1 MKRPVPILPP
11 LPRVALLAV
20 AAAVA
25 CLALLISGG
34 GALAAAVSAGPSA
47 AEASLAPASKPP
59 APPRAPGKRARPPAA
74 PGEEEDSDEG
84 VDIKGKGDVN
94 LHEDVIVNKGEVRK
108 GDLVVIDGDVEI
120 HGAVHGDVI
129 VVSGSLDIDGRV
141 DGDAVAILSDTT
153 LAEDAVIQGDF
164 VHLGGDLEVAP
175 GAMVHGERFQWD
187 LPTLAGEAAKS
198 AAGGVLR
205 LIYIAK
211 LLVLALIFWVM
222 LIAIS
227 VSPRQI
233 TAAGE
238 ALGKVW
244 GRAILMGLLAYAGF
258 FVLLFIF
265 LVLCLIL
272 IGIPLVALL
281 SVAWFA
287 TQAVGMAAVLWLLG
301 NRISR
306 NLLRREA
313 APIVAFLIGF
323 AIYIPTQILP
333 FYLGLPWLVFSLL
346 GRALDTCLSVLAV
359 GLAMVTQFGRV
370 TEFPPRAGARI
381 AGPEPRT
388 PPPAP
393 PYSGSAAQA

>member
-1 MKRPVPILPP
+1 MKRPVPILLP
-11 LPRVALLAV
+11 LPRVALLTV

-25 CLALLISGG
+25 ALALLVSGG
-34 GALAAAVSAGPSA
+34 GALAAVVPAGSSA
-47 AEASLAPASKPP
+47 AEASLAPAPKPP
-59 APPRAPGKRARPPAA
+59 APPRAPGKRAHPPAT

-94 LHEDVIVNKGEVRK
+94 LHEDVIVNRGEVRH

-120 HGAVHGDVI
+120 HGAVNGDVV
-129 VVSGSLDIDGRV
+129 VVSGSLDIDGTV

-153 LAEDAVIQGDF
+153 LAEGAVIQGDF
-164 VHLGGDLEVAP
+164 VHLGGNLEVAP

-187 LPTLAGEAAKS
+187 LSTLAGEAAKS
-198 AAGGVLR
+198 AAGGLLR
-205 LIYIAK
+205 LIYVAK

-238 ALGKVW
+238 ALGKIW

-281 SVAWFA
+281 IVAWLA

-301 NRISR
+301 HRISR
-306 NLLRREA
+306 NLLHREV

-346 GRALDTCLSVLAV
+346 GRTLDTCLSVLAV
-359 GLAMVTQFGRV
+359 GLAVVTQFGRV
-370 TEFPPRAGARI
+370 TEFPPRAGARP
-381 AGPEPRT
+381 AGSEPPT
-388 PPPAP
+388 PP
-393 PYSGSAAQA
+393 PYSGTTAQA